1 MNVDSK
7 DIVEAIQK
15 AAKVDAVEKL
25 LWDIKGSIKGD
36 LQTFAHQTKQDIVA
50 ANQLQVEQFKNSIK
64 DILKDFKKEEVEPL
78 AEEVQTLKSDKKALK
93 WVAATISAF
102 ITFIGSV
109 VTLIISK

>member
-1 MNVDSK
+1 MNVESK

-25 LWDIKGSIKGD
+25 LWDIKGSIKQD
-36 LQTFAHQTKQDIVA
+36 LQAFANQTKQDIIT
-50 ANQLQVEQFKNSIK
+50 ANQLQVEQFKNSTVE
-64 DILKDFKKEEVEPL
+64 ILDKFREKHVDPI
-78 AEEVQTLKSDKKALK
+78 AEDVQVIKSDKKALK